1 MFTAQ
6 FAGDPSIPRAR
17 KYPKD
22 NLTQLGSSP
31 RTSQC
36 SLLDGV
42 HCLGHVIACCRR
54 PALSSPEQERSIFHL
69 GGCRGDL
76 HLSSGLSAA
85 ALTRTN
91 LFRTSENGRQAHV
104 VSARCV
110 CDVKSAKQHSIV
122 FCRAEHACVFTNSL
136 LET

>member
-1 MFTAQ
+1 MFTTK
-6 FAGDPSIPRAR
+6 FAGDPSIPRAQ
-17 KYPKD
+17 KYPED

-36 SLLDGV
+36 SLPDGI

-54 PALSSPEQERSIFHL
+54 PALSSPEQERTIFHF

-104 VSARCV
+104 VSDRYV
-110 CDVKSAKQHSIV
+110 CDVKYSTALY
-122 FCRAEHACVFTNSL
+122 FAEQNMRVCLQTVY
-136 LET
+136 